1 MKILPE
7 TSISEITSAKR
18 TGNLAQTVEHLLCKH
33 KAQIQTPITP
43 KQKKKKTLKAFN

>member
-43 KQKKKKTLKAFN
+43 KEKKIKNFESI